1 LALGRVK
8 KKKVVLE
15 LGAEER
21 MANCYDQGISP
32 CFYKQP
38 IPSAHLQMDL
48 TSPILGM
55 AYASEDPLGGL
66 HGPTMPN
73 KTDGSSSRR
82 NLEVG

>member
-1 LALGRVK
+1 LVLGWVTSYT

-21 MANCYDQGISP
+21 MANCYDQGISL

-48 TSPILGM
+48 TSPIPGM
-55 AYASEDPLGGL
+55 AYASEDTKFGN
-66 HGPTMPN
+66 T
-73 KTDGSSSRR
+73 
-82 NLEVG
+82 